1 MQIANIVA
9 NDATPTAQTFTA
21 LVPSAGASPARWR
34 DESHSTVPG
43 HRRYLT
49 AAGRNGSSSAVRR
62 VDINFVHPFPIT
74 VDGREVVEHTLRV
87 SCSVTV
93 PQLADSTDLSHASAL
108 FGNLMASSL
117 IQEVNESGYA
127 PT

>member
-21 LVPSAGASPARWR
+21 LVPSSGTTPARWS
-34 DESHSTVPG
+34 DESHSTIPG

-49 AAGRNGSSSAVRR
+49 AAGRNGSSAAVRR

-74 VDGREVVEHTLRV
+74 VDGREVVENTLRATV
-87 SCSVTV
+87 SVVV
-93 PQLADSTDLSHASAL
+93 PQLADSTDLGHAAAL
-108 FGNLMASSL
+108 LGNLLASTL